1 MNFLEWL
8 GFKKVMEDTDPSNIV
23 KFPKP
28 KEVPKIPYVEPP
40 KPAEDPATVFYRI
53 GVTDKN
59 RLAFQM
65 GYSEITMNKEGVEN
79 LIRQLEVFKDQ
90 LASENSESQ

>member
-8 GFKKVMEDTDPSNIV
+8 GFKKVMEDTDPSNVV
-23 KFPKP
+23 KFPAP
-28 KEVPKIPYVEPP
+28 KVVPPIPEP
-40 KPAEDPATVFYRI
+40 EQPATVFYRI

-65 GYSEITMNKEGVEN
+65 GYNEITMNKEGVEN

-90 LASENSESQ
+90 LASDNSESQ